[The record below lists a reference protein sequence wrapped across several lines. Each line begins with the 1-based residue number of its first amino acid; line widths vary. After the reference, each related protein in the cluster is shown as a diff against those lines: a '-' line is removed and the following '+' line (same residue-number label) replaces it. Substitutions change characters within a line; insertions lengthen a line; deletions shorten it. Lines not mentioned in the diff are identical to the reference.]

1 MTRKLPEILTGLFVI
16 VIAAVFLVYAL
27 GRAQALGDSGYPLK
41 AQFSSIGG
49 LTVGSDVKLGGVVIG
64 HVTDEHLDTTTYAA
78 IVTMDIDND
87 IKVPSDTSASITS
100 DGLLGG
106 NYVSL
111 SPGGSD
117 TMLAAGQ
124 SFAVT
129 QSAINIEDLLGKF
142 IFSMGG
148 ASGKGSGASGG
159 DQSGAAP
166 AGTAPAG
173 TAPAGTAPAGAVPSN
188 PLSLGAP
195 GGQQK

>member
-1 MTRKLPEILTGLFVI
+1 MNRKLPEILTGLAVI

-27 GRAQALGDSGYPLK
+27 GRAQALGSGGYELK

-64 HVTDEHLDTTTYAA
+64 HVTEEHLDPVTYAA
-78 IVTMDIDND
+78 IVTMNINANL
-87 IKVPSDTSASITS
+87 KVPVDTSAAISS

-106 NYVSL
+106 NYVGL

-117 TMLAAGQ
+117 TMLAPGA

-142 IFSMGG
+142 IFSMGDSGKTSGGQASPQG
-148 ASGKGSGASGG
+148 ASTPG
-159 DQSGAAP
+159 P
-166 AGTAPAG
+166 TA
-173 TAPAGTAPAGAVPSN
+173 PSN
-188 PLSLGAP
+188 PMSLNPPLP

>member
-1 MTRKLPEILTGLFVI
+1 MTRKLPEILTGLAVI
-16 VIAAVFLVYAL
+16 IIAGVFLVYAL
-27 GRAQALGDSGYPLK
+27 DRAQALDTGGYDLS

-64 HVTDEHLDTTTYAA
+64 HVTDERLDPTTYAA
-78 IVTMDIDND
+78 IVHMDIDDD
-87 IKVPSDTSASITS
+87 IKIPSDTSASISS

-106 NYVSL
+106 DYIGL

-117 TMLAAGQ
+117 TMLAPGQ

-129 QSAINIEDLLGKF
+129 QSAVNLEDLLGKF

-148 ASGKGSGASGG
+148 AGGKPAASSPTPSPAP
-159 DQSGAAP
+159 SGAAP
-166 AGTAPAG
+166 GG
-173 TAPAGTAPAGAVPSN
+173 PSGGLQNSQAN

-195 GGQQK
+195 GAPAQK

>member
-1 MTRKLPEILTGLFVI
+1 MNRKLPEILTGLAVI

-27 GRAQALGDSGYPLK
+27 GRAQALSGGGYVLK

-49 LTVGSDVKLGGVVIG
+49 LTVGSDVKLGGVVVG
-64 HVTDEHLDTTTYAA
+64 HVTDEHLDPTTYAA
-78 IVTMDIDND
+78 VVTMNIDSD
-87 IKVPSDTSASITS
+87 LKVPSDTSAAVSS

-106 NYVSL
+106 DYIAL

-117 TMLAAGQ
+117 TMLAPGA

-148 ASGKGSGASGG
+148 DSKSGG
-159 DQSGAAP
+159 GAASQP
-166 AGTAPAG
+166 
-173 TAPAGTAPAGAVPSN
+173 GAATPGAAQNSN
-188 PLSLGAP
+188 PMSLTPP